1 MDKAFPHVKILVFP
15 IALFLPYFDHP
26 VKLVSLFAPGLRD
39 SMSSRASLSQ
49 PTNGDTQ
56 SFGMPTVRL
65 LEALIEG
72 TPNPIFVKDLNR
84 RFVLLNSACARLMGQ
99 PRSELIGRVDSEF
112 LAPEQARHIEAVDHH
127 VMSTGET
134 IVAEEPVTKDGQ
146 TRTFLST
153 KSPFRNSCGVIEGL
167 IGISRDI
174 TDRKRV
180 EEELRRSEEQLRLA
194 LTAAHAG
201 AWTWDAA
208 TGETNCSME
217 WYDIFGLDPVESPAC
232 FQAWLGCVVPEDR
245 DAAAAALV
253 GAGSGEVRREYRIQ
267 RGEEIR
273 WVLSIARRLAK
284 PGQSASLMAGVTL
297 DVTEQKAIQEAMAEQ
312 SRQLARSN
320 RDLEHFASMASH
332 DLQEPL
338 RAISIFSELLA
349 REYAP
354 IVGERG
360 QRFLEF
366 IRSGAKKGYDL
377 TQSLLVYARAVS
389 VDKSNFT
396 QFSLKKSVDE
406 AISSLNL
413 KIVESQASVTSDELP
428 EVLGDAL
435 QITLVFQNLI
445 DNAIKY
451 RNEARPVI
459 HVSARRVRDEV
470 AIAVRDNGRGIAKEF
485 REQVFEPFQR
495 FEVRETAGSGIGLT
509 TCRRVVERHGG
520 RIWVESEP
528 GRGSTFIFTLPM
540 VSKR

>member
-1 MDKAFPHVKILVFP
+1 
-15 IALFLPYFDHP
+15 
-26 VKLVSLFAPGLRD
+26 
-39 SMSSRASLSQ
+39 MSSQPSLSQ
-49 PTNGDTQ
+49 PVHGDTQ
-56 SFGMPTVRL
+56 SFGMPSLRL

-72 TPNPIFVKDLNR
+72 TPDPIFVKDLNR

-99 PRSELIGRVDSEF
+99 PRAELIGRVDSEF
-112 LAPEQARHIEAVDHH
+112 LAPDQARLIEAVDQH

-146 TRTFLST
+146 TRIFLST
-153 KSPFRNSCGVIEGL
+153 KSPFRNPQGGIEGL

-201 AWTWDAA
+201 AWTWDTV

-232 FQAWLGCVVPEDR
+232 FETWLGCVVPEDR
-245 DAAAAALV
+245 ESAAAALV
-253 GAGSGEVRREYRIQ
+253 GAGAGEVRREYRIR

-273 WVLSIARRLAK
+273 WVLSIARRIPR
-284 PGQSASLMAGVTL
+284 PGQGDSLMAGVTL
-297 DVTEQKAIQEAMAEQ
+297 DVTQQKAIQDAMAEQ
-312 SRQLARSN
+312 SLQLARSN

-338 RAISIFSELLA
+338 RAISIFSELLT
-349 REYAP
+349 RDYAL
-354 IVGERG
+354 VLGERG
-360 QRFLEF
+360 QRFLDF

-389 VDKSNFT
+389 VDKSNFI
-396 QFSLKKSVDE
+396 QFSLNKSVDE
-406 AISSLNL
+406 AISSLKL
-413 KIVESQASVTSDELP
+413 KIVESQASVTSDKLP
-428 EVLGDAL
+428 DVRGDTV
-435 QITLVFQNLI
+435 QIMLVFQNLI

-451 RNEARPVI
+451 RSEARPVVHI
-459 HVSARRVRDEV
+459 SARRVRDEV

-495 FEVRETAGSGIGLT
+495 LEVRETAGSGIGLT

-528 GRGSTFIFTLPM
+528 GRGSTFIFTLPV
-540 VSKR
+540 VSKC

>member
-1 MDKAFPHVKILVFP
+1 
-15 IALFLPYFDHP
+15 
-26 VKLVSLFAPGLRD
+26 VS
-39 SMSSRASLSQ
+39 SQ
-49 PTNGDTQ
+49 PSLKRSTHGDTQ
-56 SFGMPTVRL
+56 FFGMPSLRL
-65 LEALIEG
+65 LEAVVEG

-99 PRSELIGRVDSEF
+99 PRSELVGRVDSEF
-112 LAPEQARHIEAVDHH
+112 LAPEQARLIESVDLH

-146 TRTFLST
+146 TRVFLST
-153 KSPFRNSCGVIEGL
+153 KSPFRNPQGRIEGL
-167 IGISRDI
+167 IGVSRDI

-201 AWTWDAA
+201 AWTWDTL

-232 FQAWLGCVVPEDR
+232 FETWLDCVVPEDR
-245 DAAAAALV
+245 ASAASALT
-253 GAGSGEVRREYRIQ
+253 GAGAGEVRREYRIR
-267 RGEEIR
+267 RGDEIR
-273 WVLSIARRLAK
+273 WVLSIARRIPR
-284 PGQSASLMAGVTL
+284 PGQGASLMAGVTL
-297 DVTEQKAIQEAMAEQ
+297 DVTGQKAIQDALAEQ
-312 SRQLARSN
+312 TRQLARSN

-338 RAISIFSELLA
+338 RSISIFSELLA
-349 REYAP
+349 RDYAP
-354 IVGERG
+354 LLGERG

-377 TQSLLVYARAVS
+377 TQSLLLYARAVS
-389 VDKSNFT
+389 VDRSNFV
-396 QFSLKKSVDE
+396 QFSLSKSVSE
-406 AISSLNL
+406 AVSSLKL
-413 KIVESQASVTSDELP
+413 KIAESQALVTSEELA
-428 EVLGDAL
+428 EVLGDAV

-451 RNEARPVI
+451 RGEARPVI
-459 HVSARRVRDEV
+459 HISARRVRNEV
-470 AIAVRDNGRGIAKEF
+470 AIAVRDNGRGIAKES
-485 REQVFEPFQR
+485 REQIFEPFQR
-495 FEVRETAGSGIGLT
+495 LEVRETAGSGIGLT

-528 GRGSTFIFTLPM
+528 GRGSTFIFTLPI
-540 VSKR
+540 SARGEI